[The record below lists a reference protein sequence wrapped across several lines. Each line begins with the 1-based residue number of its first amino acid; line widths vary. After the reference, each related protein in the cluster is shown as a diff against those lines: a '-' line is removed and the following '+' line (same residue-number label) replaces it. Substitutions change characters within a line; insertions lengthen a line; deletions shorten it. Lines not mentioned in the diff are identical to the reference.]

1 MSGRLRHHDA
11 MVFTASVFVSRLT
24 VAVPE
29 SLTAVREHLDDQDGV
44 LLLHL
49 LMADLRRLALGWY
62 EEGQTGALSRLLGVV
77 ETALREGDEYVTNA
91 IALSFVEDLGW
102 WEPDMQPF
110 IMTLPG
116 ELAKEVER
124 QRKSSQ

>member
-1 MSGRLRHHDA
+1 